1 MRRSGPRL
9 PFGEIPRHDPMNAAI
24 KAMEAAQGRP
34 AAESAGAALQ
44 VDMGLRSGRH
54 ASLVIPADMTDADF
68 GELVLEIAGN
78 VRAHVA
84 ERRNAAPAVKPAPRI
99 LVP

>member
-1 MRRSGPRL
+1 MRSAIAAMDRPGRSSCG
-9 PFGEIPRHDPMNAAI
+9 A
-24 KAMEAAQGRP
+24 
-34 AAESAGAALQ
+34 AGALRA
-44 VDMGLRSGRH
+44 DMVLPSGKR
-54 ASLVIPADMTDADF
+54 ASLIIPSDMTDVDF